1 MIYRGAERT
10 KTYRLKRYS
19 VKIEPIENRLHAWN
33 RGKKRKKKKKKKKRS
48 VGSTLAIRGN
58 RGEDLAT
65 RITTF

>member
-1 MIYRGAERT
+1 MPGIEER
-10 KTYRLKRYS
+10 
-19 VKIEPIENRLHAWN
+19 
-33 RGKKRKKKKKKKKRS
+33 KRKKKKRERG